1 MYVCVYVCVRA
12 CVCVACVLSLSISPR
27 ISVCVFLSV
36 SLSRC
41 LAVSLSLSVS
51 LALALALC
59 VRVVCATV
67 PGASACSAS
76 INCKVKEVASF
87 HVANEGGFVNDHN
100 DVDMSNSIAKSIGT
114 ERHVVVV
121 VVVAEKVVV
130 VLVFTR
136 GQTLPHLSG
145 HTA

>member
-1 MYVCVYVCVRA
+1 M
-12 CVCVACVLSLSISPR
+12 
-27 ISVCVFLSV
+27 
-36 SLSRC
+36 
-41 LAVSLSLSVS
+41 
-51 LALALALC
+51 
-59 VRVVCATV
+59 
-67 PGASACSAS
+67 
-76 INCKVKEVASF
+76 KEVASF

-130 VLVFTR
+130 VSVFTR